1 MTFQACL
8 FISQMPQIVLNLYE
22 MLVALLNLTC
32 QSVQAT
38 IRLQEL
44 RVSIFYLFDETL
56 SIRLRA
62 LGTVPSFL

>member
-22 MLVALLNLTC
+22 MLVAFLNLTC